1 MATFLDVTG
10 LEQFSNFFVFIF
22 VWLTVYALLTYSKVI
37 QNHAINIILGL
48 IVGFFVLLSPIVSAS
63 IRYMAPWF
71 AVFLI
76 LIMIVTVLIKSFGA
90 GDLSSIAHLRVIVI
104 VIIVGGFL
112 LGFAAFLREQTPL
125 PGENGTEMD
134 YSNTVHV
141 LFHPKI
147 LGMIFLLIVSVFTI
161 ALLAGK
167 TS

>member
-76 LIMIVTVLIKSFGA
+76 LI
-90 GDLSSIAHLRVIVI
+90 
-104 VIIVGGFL
+104 
-112 LGFAAFLREQTPL
+112 LG
-125 PGENGTEMD
+125 
-134 YSNTVHV
+134 
-141 LFHPKI
+141 
-147 LGMIFLLIVSVFTI
+147 
-161 ALLAGK
+161 
-167 TS
+167 